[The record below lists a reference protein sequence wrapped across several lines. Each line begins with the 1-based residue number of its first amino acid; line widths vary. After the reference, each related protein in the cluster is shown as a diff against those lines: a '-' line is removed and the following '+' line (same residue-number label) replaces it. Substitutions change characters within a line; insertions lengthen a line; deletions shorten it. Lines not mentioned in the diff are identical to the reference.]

1 MNCKDMEERLITYID
16 GELSLEENMRVKE
29 HLENCST
36 CMEEYEK
43 LKTDFDKITKEKDD
57 LNQQFT
63 NQKTII
69 EENKNNINSL
79 QKEIDRLKI
88 KNYEYFEQLST
99 QNNSDGSNNSNNKNN
114 EEKNPSINDILKMF

>member
-1 MNCKDMEERLITYID
+1 MFDN
-16 GELSLEENMRVKE
+16 LETAN
-29 HLENCST
+29 T
-36 CMEEYEK
+36 EYEK
-43 LKTDFDKITKEKDD
+43 LKTDYDKITKEKED

-69 EENKNNINSL
+69 EEYKNNLDSS

-88 KNYEYFEQLST
+88 KNYEYFEQLSS
-99 QNNSDGSNNSNNKNN
+99 QNNSDGSSNSNNKNN

>member
-1 MNCKDMEERLITYID
+1 MFEN
-16 GELSLEENMRVKE
+16 LETANA
-29 HLENCST
+29 
-36 CMEEYEK
+36 EYEK
-43 LKTDFDKITKEKDD
+43 LKNDFDKITKEKED
-57 LNQQFT
+57 LNQQFN

-69 EENKNNINSL
+69 EEYKNNLDSS

-88 KNYEYFEQLST
+88 KNYEYFEQLSS

>member
-1 MNCKDMEERLITYID
+1 MFEN
-16 GELSLEENMRVKE
+16 LEKAN
-29 HLENCST
+29 
-36 CMEEYEK
+36 EEYEK
-43 LKTDFDKITKEKDD
+43 LKSDFDKITKEKEE

-69 EENKNNINSL
+69 EEYKNNLDSS

-88 KNYEYFEQLST
+88 KNYEYFEQLSS
-99 QNNSDGSNNSNNKNN
+99 QNNSDGSSNSNNKNN

>member
-1 MNCKDMEERLITYID
+1 MFDN
-16 GELSLEENMRVKE
+16 LEKAN
-29 HLENCST
+29 
-36 CMEEYEK
+36 EEYEK
-43 LKTDFDKITKEKDD
+43 LKNDYDKITKEKDD
-57 LNQQFT
+57 LNTQYS

-99 QNNSDGSNNSNNKNN
+99 QNNNKNDGAPS
-114 EEKNPSINDILKMF
+114 KKDDTTPSINDILKMF

>member
-1 MNCKDMEERLITYID
+1 MFEN
-16 GELSLEENMRVKE
+16 LETANA
-29 HLENCST
+29 
-36 CMEEYEK
+36 EYEK
-43 LKTDFDKITKEKDD
+43 LKTDFDKITKEKED

-69 EENKNNINSL
+69 EENKNNIDSL

-99 QNNSDGSNNSNNKNN
+99 QNNNKNDGTPSK
-114 EEKNPSINDILKMF
+114 EDDTTPSINDILKMF

>member
-1 MNCKDMEERLITYID
+1 MFDN
-16 GELSLEENMRVKE
+16 LEIAN
-29 HLENCST
+29 T
-36 CMEEYEK
+36 EYDK
-43 LKTDFDKITKEKDD
+43 LKTDYEKITKEKEE

-69 EENKNNINSL
+69 EEYKNNLDSS

-99 QNNSDGSNNSNNKNN
+99 QNNSDDSSNSNNKKV
-114 EEKNPSINDILKMF
+114 EENQPSINDILKMF

>member
-1 MNCKDMEERLITYID
+1 MFEN
-16 GELSLEENMRVKE
+16 LEKAN
-29 HLENCST
+29 
-36 CMEEYEK
+36 EEYEK
-43 LKTDFDKITKEKDD
+43 LKSDFDKITKEKEE

-69 EENKNNINSL
+69 EEYKNNLDSS

-99 QNNSDGSNNSNNKNN
+99 QNNSDGSSNSNNKNN

>member
-1 MNCKDMEERLITYID
+1 MFEN
-16 GELSLEENMRVKE
+16 LEKAN
-29 HLENCST
+29 
-36 CMEEYEK
+36 EEYEK
-43 LKTDFDKITKEKDD
+43 LKSDFDKITKEKEE

-69 EENKNNINSL
+69 EEYKNNLDSS

-99 QNNSDGSNNSNNKNN
+99 QNNSDGSSNSNNKNN
-114 EEKNPSINDILKMF
+114 EENQPSINDILKMF

>member
-1 MNCKDMEERLITYID
+1 MFEN
-16 GELSLEENMRVKE
+16 LETANA
-29 HLENCST
+29 
-36 CMEEYEK
+36 EYEK
-43 LKTDFDKITKEKDD
+43 LKTDFDKITKEKED

-69 EENKNNINSL
+69 EENKNNIDSL

-99 QNNSDGSNNSNNKNN
+99 QNNNNKNDGTPSK
-114 EEKNPSINDILKMF
+114 EDDTTPSINDILKMF

>member
-1 MNCKDMEERLITYID
+1 MFEN
-16 GELSLEENMRVKE
+16 LETANA
-29 HLENCST
+29 
-36 CMEEYEK
+36 EYEK
-43 LKTDFDKITKEKDD
+43 LKNDFDKITKEKDD

-69 EENKNNINSL
+69 EENKNNIDSL

-88 KNYEYFEQLST
+88 KNYEYFEQLSS

-114 EEKNPSINDILKMF
+114 EENQPSINDILKMF